1 MKHKFF
7 VFFLLF
13 IATILYSA
21 DRKKIE
27 YIEYE
32 LENGMHVILHQDNS
46 TPIVAITTTF
56 HVGSKNEDPKRTGF
70 AHFFEHL
77 MFGSTKHIKSGEYD
91 KIVEGAGGT
100 NNAYTTQDKTFYY
113 VLFPSNQLELGL
125 WLESERIVN
134 LTIDSTEV
142 ETQRNVVKEER
153 RQRVD
158 NQPYGTVIEET
169 FKRAYEKHPY
179 NWTPIGSL
187 EHLNQASIEEFV
199 DFHEQFYTPNNAVL
213 SIAGDIDIEQTKEW
227 IEKYYSTI
235 EVRNDNVYRPDI
247 EEPALASEVKDIVYD
262 NVQLPLVLQA
272 YRIPEQGSKDFY
284 ALDMLSQVLASGRSS
299 RLYKELVDKQQKAVQ
314 SGSFQYNLEDSGLF
328 ISYAI
333 SNVGVAAEDLE
344 GAIQVELEKV
354 KNELI
359 GEKEFKKLRNQ
370 IESAFVSG
378 VSTIAGI
385 AENLADYH
393 LMYGDANLINNE
405 IDRYMAVT
413 REDIKNVARK
423 YLNKDNRV
431 VLYYLPKAEEKEG

>member
-1 MKHKFF
+1 MKQKFF
-7 VFFLLF
+7 VIFLLL
-13 IATILYSA
+13 ITTILYSS

-27 YIEYE
+27 YVEYG
-32 LENGMHVILHQDNS
+32 LENGMHVILHQDNT

-56 HVGSKNEDPKRTGF
+56 HVGSKNENPERTGF

-91 KIVEGAGGT
+91 KIVEGAGGS

-134 LTIDSTEV
+134 LTIDSAEV

-153 RQRVD
+153 RQRYD
-158 NQPYGTVIEET
+158 NQPYGTAIEET
-169 FKRAYEKHPY
+169 FKRAYGEHPY
-179 NWTPIGSL
+179 QWTPIGSM

-199 DFHEQFYTPNNAVL
+199 GFHEQFYTPNNAVL

-227 IEKYYSTI
+227 IKKYYGTI
-235 EVRNDNVYRPDI
+235 EIRNDNVYRPNLK
-247 EEPALASEVKDIVYD
+247 EPALAAEVRDIVYD
-262 NVQLPLVLQA
+262 NVQLPLVLHA
-272 YRIPEQGSKDFY
+272 YRIPEQGSDEYY
-284 ALDMLSQVLASGRSS
+284 ALNMLSQVLATGRSS

-328 ISYAI
+328 MSYAV
-333 SNVGVAAEDLE
+333 SNAGVSAEDLE
-344 GAIQVELEKV
+344 AAMQIELEKV

-359 GEKEFKKLRNQ
+359 GEKEFEKLRNQ
-370 IESAFVSG
+370 IESSFVNG

-405 IDRYMAVT
+405 IDKYMSVT
-413 REDIKNVARK
+413 REDIQKVAKK
-423 YLNKDNRV
+423 YLNKNNRV
-431 VLYYLPKAEEKEG
+431 VLYYLPKTEEKEG

>member
-1 MKHKFF
+1 MKQKFF
-7 VFFLLF
+7 AFLVIFTVF
-13 IATILYSA
+13 LYSA

-27 YIEYE
+27 YVEYE
-32 LENGMHVILHQDNS
+32 LSNGMHVILHQDNT

-56 HVGSKNEDPKRTGF
+56 HVGSKNEDPQRTGF

-77 MFGSTKHIKSGEYD
+77 MFGSTKHIESGEYD
-91 KIVEGAGGT
+91 KIVEGAGGA

-113 VLFPSNQLELGL
+113 VLLPSNQIEMGL

-134 LTIDSTEV
+134 LIIDSVGV

-153 RQRVD
+153 RQRID

-169 FKRAYEKHPY
+169 FVRAYKEHPY

-187 EHLNQASIEEFV
+187 EHINRATIQEFT

-213 SIAGDIDIEQTKEW
+213 SIAGDIEIEQTKEW
-227 IEKYYSTI
+227 IDKYYGSI
-235 EVRNDNVYRPDI
+235 EVRNENVYRPNI
-247 EEPALASEVKDIVYD
+247 KEPPLTAEIRDVVYD

-284 ALDMLSQVLASGRSS
+284 ALDMLSQVLATGRSS

-333 SNVGVAAEDLE
+333 SNAGITAEDLE
-344 GAIQVELEKV
+344 AAMQVELNKV

-359 GEKEFKKLRNQ
+359 SKKEFEKLRNQ
-370 IESAFVSG
+370 IESGFVNS

-393 LMYGDANLINNE
+393 LMYGDANLINTE
-405 IDRYMAVT
+405 IEKYMSVT
-413 REDIKNVARK
+413 REDIQNVAKK

-431 VLYYLPKAEEKEG
+431 VLFYLPKDEENEG

>member
-7 VFFLLF
+7 VILF
-13 IATILYSA
+13 IFLFTFNYSA

-27 YIEYE
+27 YVEYE
-32 LENGMHVILHQDNS
+32 MENGMHVILHQDNT

-56 HVGSKNEDPKRTGF
+56 HVGSKNESPERTGF

-91 KIVEGAGGT
+91 KIVEGAGGA

-113 VLFPSNQLELGL
+113 GIFPSNQLELGL
-125 WLESERIVN
+125 WLESERMVN

-142 ETQRNVVKEER
+142 ETQRKVVKEER
-153 RQRVD
+153 RQRYD

-169 FKRAYEKHPY
+169 FKRAYKKHPY
-179 NWTPIGSL
+179 QWMPIGSM
-187 EHLNQASIEEFV
+187 EHLDQASIEEFV
-199 DFHEQFYTPNNAVL
+199 DFHDRFYTPNNAVL
-213 SIAGDIDIEQTKEW
+213 SIAGDFDIEQTKEW
-227 IEKYYSTI
+227 VKKYYGTI
-235 EVRNDNVYRPDI
+235 EIRNENVYRPNI
-247 EEPALASEVKDIVYD
+247 SEPPLGGERRDIVYD
-262 NVQLPLVLQA
+262 NVQLPMVLQA
-272 YRIPEQGSKDFY
+272 YRIPEQGSEDFY

-333 SNVGVAAEDLE
+333 SNAGIPAEDLE
-344 GAIQVELEKV
+344 TAMQVELEKV

-359 GEKEFKKLRNQ
+359 GEKEFEKLRNQ
-370 IESAFVSG
+370 IENAFVNS

-385 AENLADYH
+385 AENLADYYV
-393 LMYGDANLINNE
+393 MYGDANLINNE
-405 IDRYMAVT
+405 IDKYMAVT
-413 REDIKNVARK
+413 RGDIQDVAKK

-431 VLYYLPKAEEKEG
+431 VLYYLPKSEEKEG